1 MTAPTPPPAR
11 AARTTSAVILVG
23 ATLVLGVLTLIGE
36 WAQTPT
42 GPLILDCAVLGVSVA
57 LMPVLSRSRLLGA
70 ALQAILAALSPAGT
84 PGSTIATINVAW
96 RERFWPAA
104 ALAAA
109 GVAAH
114 LLRWIWRPYPGLTFG
129 WWLVLVVAVH
139 AALFGWGAQARV
151 RQRLIASLAERA
163 RRAETEQARRVT
175 EARAQERTLIARE
188 MHDVLAHR
196 LSLLATYA
204 GAMEYR
210 PDAPVEQRT
219 QAAGVIRSGVHE
231 ALEEL
236 REVIAVLRDEPVDQA
251 GDGIRPQPT
260 LGDLPALV
268 TECSAAGM
276 HVTVTDETSGAPPS
290 TIGRAAYRMVQ
301 EALTNAR
308 KHAPGAPVSI
318 EVAGSTVQGELTVRV
333 RNPLIADGGAHLPGS
348 GTGLVGL
355 AERARLVGGRLEHRA
370 GPDDFEVVARL
381 PWTG

>member
-308 KHAPGAPVSI
+308 KQAPGAPVSI